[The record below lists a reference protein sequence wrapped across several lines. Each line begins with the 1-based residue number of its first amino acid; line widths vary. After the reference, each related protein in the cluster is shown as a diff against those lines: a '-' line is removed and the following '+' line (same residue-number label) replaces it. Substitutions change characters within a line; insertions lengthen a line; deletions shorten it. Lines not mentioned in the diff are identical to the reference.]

1 MTRKLEDWLLTSRER
16 GNPATILDE
25 QHAGKAAWST
35 GNQVRPLVHRA
46 VYFAELL
53 AGVNELRAG
62 DSLLFTDWRGDCDE
76 LLAGAGSEVAHV
88 LCAAAGRG
96 VVVRGLVW
104 RSHPDRMRFSARENR
119 HLGDVIEAAGGECL
133 LDTRVRPGG
142 SHHQKFVVLRHPGR
156 PGLDVAYVGG
166 IDLAHS
172 RRDDAG
178 HAGAPQ
184 AQPIAAVYGT
194 GHPGM
199 TYRWRSGVRRS
210 AMWRPSSVSV
220 GRIRLR

>member
-1 MTRKLEDWLLTSRER
+1 MTRNLEDWLLTSQER

-25 QHAGKAAWST
+25 RHAGKAAWST
-35 GNQVRPLVHRA
+35 GNQVRPLVHGA

-104 RSHPDRMRFSARENR
+104 RSHPDRMRFSAPPVPARA
-119 HLGDVIEAAGGECL
+119 VKAGPAHWRLSARRIAG
-133 LDTRVRPGG
+133 PPAG
-142 SHHQKFVVLRHPGR
+142 SPGR
-156 PGLDVAYVGG
+156 GF
-166 IDLAHS
+166 
-172 RRDDAG
+172 RRHRHVPRSPAR
-178 HAGAPQ
+178 APDGS
-184 AQPIAAVYGT
+184 AVD
-194 GHPGM
+194 
-199 TYRWRSGVRRS
+199 R
-210 AMWRPSSVSV
+210 
-220 GRIRLR
+220 